1 MELFK
6 MGRIFDPVSAT
17 EHTSSLDFVD
27 FFYFSITVPLLPHM
41 PLGQNHHRNPVEVPH
56 QSPLV
61 LPMRSGQ

>member
-27 FFYFSITVPLLPHM
+27 FLNFFHYGTFASSHATWTK
-41 PLGQNHHRNPVEVPH
+41 
-56 QSPLV
+56 S
-61 LPMRSGQ
+61 S